1 MHRVSS
7 ARRVTLAQ
15 TFVLAALAIGLIVLV
30 SFWFFLEDSRASILA
45 YSERLRLSAAQQ
57 VELRV
62 ARALGTAQ
70 DALSNVVRGVR
81 SGAVRPDDLDGLEVT
96 LFSEL
101 QNSPR
106 LAEVTF
112 TRADV
117 LGYDDQ
123 GDARL
128 EPQGRFQIS
137 TFRRTDGGI
146 VTRLT
151 REAPG
156 GFTVRTRER
165 APGGAF
171 DSGPFVPVGPGIDP
185 TAHATF
191 SVPIEQANTGN
202 V

>member
-1 MHRVSS
+1 M
-7 ARRVTLAQ
+7 TLAQ
-15 TFVLAALAIGLIVLV
+15 TFGLAALAIALIVSV

-45 YSERLRLSAAQQ
+45 YSERLRLNAAQQ

-62 ARALGTAQ
+62 AQALGTAQ

-81 SGAVRPDDLDGLEVT
+81 SGAVRPDDLNSLEAT

-112 TRADV
+112 TRANV

-128 EPQGRFQIS
+128 EAQGRFQMS
-137 TFRRTDGGI
+137 AFRREDGGI
-146 VTRLT
+146 V
-151 REAPG
+151 
-156 GFTVRTRER
+156 
-165 APGGAF
+165 
-171 DSGPFVPVGPGIDP
+171 
-185 TAHATF
+185 
-191 SVPIEQANTGN
+191 
-202 V
+202 